1 MTTASN
7 RDFNDVDFGRELTA
21 LTVGM
26 DGLERRLNAEEGL
39 LDSEGL
45 VPIYLGN
52 DLVPP
57 AELTNW
63 QEAEERLRD
72 LKTRL
77 EVRPE
82 GTRRSFLS
90 SMLVSLEA
98 AAALFQGAHISY
110 GDKLTKLVSV
120 PNHPV
125 DPSILDELRAKLDE
139 RLSQS
144 GFKQGV
150 LAERVHRWEAER
162 ALPADELP
170 GAFRELMAEAK
181 RRTDTMIFDTGDYDM
196 VLEPVRDVPYTARC
210 NFSEAKMDLNLDQS
224 FPRAALKHLV
234 CHEVYPGHA
243 TQLLYTREC
252 AEMGSSPTDVL
263 LCTTNG
269 ATGAVQEGIGDQGVF
284 LIDWVEDEDDLVH
297 NALRRLRSAS
307 QASAA
312 WHLMESD
319 WDEERM
325 RAYLRDEAFGQPAW
339 VEGRLRF
346 AKHPFR
352 GPFIASYWF
361 GDEAVR
367 EVRERAGEAQRDAFV
382 RFLYEHMNTP
392 ESLRMFPAHG

>member
-1 MTTASN
+1 M
-7 RDFNDVDFGRELTA
+7 
-21 LTVGM
+21 
-26 DGLERRLNAEEGL
+26 
-39 LDSEGL
+39 
-45 VPIYLGN
+45 
-52 DLVPP
+52 
-57 AELTNW
+57 
-63 QEAEERLRD
+63 
-72 LKTRL
+72 
-77 EVRPE
+77 
-82 GTRRSFLS
+82 
-90 SMLVSLEA
+90 
-98 AAALFQGAHISY
+98 
-110 GDKLTKLVSV
+110 SV

-144 GFKQGV
+144 GFKQGA
-150 LAERVHRWEAER
+150 LAGRVHRWEAER
-162 ALPADELP
+162 ALPADKLP
-170 GAFRELMAEAK
+170 DVFCELMAEAK
-181 RRTDTMIFDTGDYDM
+181 RRTDEMIFDTGDYDM
-196 VLEPVRDVPYTARC
+196 ALEPVRDVPYTARC

-252 AEMGSSPTDVL
+252 AEAGSSPPDVL

-284 LIDWVEDEDDLVH
+284 LIDWLEDEDDLIH

-312 WHLMESD
+312 WHLTEGD
-319 WDEERM
+319 WDEART

-382 RFLYEHMNTP
+382 KFLYEHMNTP
-392 ESLRMFPAHG
+392 ESLRMFPTHG

>member
-1 MTTASN
+1 MTT
-7 RDFNDVDFGRELTA
+7 FNDQNFGRELTA

-26 DGLERRLNAEEGL
+26 DRLERRLNAEAGL

-45 VPIYLGN
+45 VPIYLGEGV
-52 DLVPP
+52 VPP
-57 AELTNW
+57 AELANW
-63 QEAEERLRD
+63 REAEEGLRE
-72 LKTRL
+72 LKTGL
-77 EVRPE
+77 EAYPE
-82 GTRRSFLS
+82 GARRSFLS
-90 SMLVSLEA
+90 SMLDSLAA
-98 AAALFQGAHISY
+98 AAALFQGAHMSY
-110 GDKLTKLVSV
+110 GDKLTRLVGV
-120 PNHPV
+120 PNHPG
-125 DPSILDELRAKLDE
+125 DPDVTEALHARLDKG
-139 RLSQS
+139 LSQS
-144 GFKQGV
+144 GFKQGT

-162 ALPADELP
+162 ALPADALP

-181 RRTDTMIFDTGDYDM
+181 RRTDETVFDTGDYDM
-196 VLEPVRDVPYTARC
+196 VLEPVRNVPYTARC

-243 TQLLYTREC
+243 TQLLYTRQC
-252 AEMGSSPTDVL
+252 AEAGSSPPDVL

-284 LIDWVEDEDDLVH
+284 LIDWMEDEDDLIH

-312 WHLMESD
+312 WRLMEGD
-319 WDEERM
+319 WDEART
-325 RAYLRDEAFGQPAW
+325 RQYLRDEAFGQPAW

-367 EVRERAGEAQRDAFV
+367 EVRERAGEAGRDTFV